1 MPSPLEK
8 KQITLLCMALCLC
21 QLTES
26 RGYVEDVSLCMC
38 ESGASS
44 PLYTKVHY
52 NTRST

>member
-1 MPSPLEK
+1 MPSPLQK
-8 KQITLLCMALCLC
+8 KQITLSMALCLC

-26 RGYVEDVSLCMC
+26 RGWVEDVSLCMC